1 MIESKTNPLGINT
14 NKDNIVN
21 PHEPY
26 PLPPN
31 TIFRDGFLFP
41 DESSSIPLGGLNI
54 NNDENKYPLDTSPLF
69 SPRHSSP
76 KSFKMGNEMA
86 SLKAEL
92 EATRRKLAEY
102 ERLSNKAQQPLKSIT
117 PSRSPVTSTTS
128 SSFDYGYNDIMP
140 WSDFGSSASEV
151 LRPHHPLPME
161 FSAPVA
167 PLRVPAGSMT
177 CQSGNPGST
186 ITPGILSQTPI
197 SDSRQFVVPAQRGQ
211 SRFQSSTPRTHWRA
225 TKGATAKSFV

>member
-1 MIESKTNPLGINT
+1 MQMIESMTNPLGINT
-14 NKDNIVN
+14 NKENILN
-21 PHEPY
+21 PHETN

-31 TIFRDGFLFP
+31 TVFREGFLFP
-41 DESSSIPLGGLNI
+41 NEPSSTPLGSLNI
-54 NNDENKYPLDTSPLF
+54 NNDENKYPLDSPPLF
-69 SPRHSSP
+69 ASRQSSS
-76 KSFKMGNEMA
+76 KTFKTVNEMA
-86 SLKAEL
+86 SLRAEL

-102 ERLSNKAQQPLKSIT
+102 EGLSNKAQQPLKSIT

-151 LRPHHPLPME
+151 LPPHHPLPME

-225 TKGATAKSFV
+225 TK